1 MNNNHETCNVTKNNE
16 KMTQLSEKIDEQ
28 KHLMEFDLIKGEFS
42 VEDAREILLHMIQKK
57 IEFHEMKIFSND
69 VRFGKSDDDSINRIE
84 QLRKSKNQI
93 NMLLKG
99 AKEAGKTIR
108 INSSTQIELL

>member
-1 MNNNHETCNVTKNNE
+1 
-16 KMTQLSEKIDEQ
+16 
-28 KHLMEFDLIKGEFS
+28 MEFDLIKGEFS

>member
-1 MNNNHETCNVTKNNE
+1 
-16 KMTQLSEKIDEQ
+16 
-28 KHLMEFDLIKGEFS
+28 
-42 VEDAREILLHMIQKK
+42 MIQKK